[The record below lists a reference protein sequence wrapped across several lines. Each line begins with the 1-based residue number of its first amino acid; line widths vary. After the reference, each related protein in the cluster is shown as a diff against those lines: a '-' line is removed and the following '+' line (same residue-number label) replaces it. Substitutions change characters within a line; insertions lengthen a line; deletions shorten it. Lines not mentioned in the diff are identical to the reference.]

1 MYYRYYVAS
10 EEVSMILT
18 LRPFQYF
25 LLPLLLGRSVISC
38 MASNTLYALAMVWYA
53 YITHLG
59 YRGELNYLFLKSC
72 TLESCVIALPF
83 LNNTQV
89 FYWYPLV
96 IVAFLWLFSIT
107 LIFLGLRLNV
117 TRIVMAFHFG

>member
-1 MYYRYYVAS
+1 MYYRYYVAG
-10 EEVSMILT
+10 EEVSMIIT
-18 LRPFQYF
+18 FCPFQYF

-59 YRGELNYLFLKSC
+59 YRGEPNKSFFESC
-72 TLESCVIALPF
+72 ILESYVIALPF